1 MNHQRIYETTFI
13 VNAALEDPDVEA
25 VITKITNQIESLGAT
40 IIQINKW
47 GRRRLVYP
55 INKKTNGYYVHCIY
69 EASPSIIPIFER
81 FLILEDTVLRHLT
94 LALPKKLREH
104 RLQMIA
110 EGKST
115 EIAPQEAPKQD
126 QPTTEASAVA
136 TETQNTSNGNIKTQL
151 DNVEAVSTN

>member
-1 MNHQRIYETTFI
+1 MSVQRIYETTFI

-40 IIQINKW
+40 MIQINKW

-55 INKKTNGYYVHCIY
+55 INKKYNGYYVHCVY

-81 FLILEDTVLRHLT
+81 FLVLEDTVLRHLT

-104 RLQMIA
+104 RLRMIS

-115 EIAPQEAPKQD
+115 EIAPQDAPKQD
-126 QPTTEASAVA
+126 QPSTSITSTESESQNLSNSD
-136 TETQNTSNGNIKTQL
+136 ETSQK
-151 DNVEAVSTN
+151 DNVETVSTN